1 MSNWHPSWS
10 MAVTFW
16 PEPFKRGSDN
26 ARANDNCRND
36 TCKLGHHHILTDDR
50 VQIDCYS
57 ILPEQPAFF
66 VFSHHCQPIDRRGH
80 HQEHTYLK
88 AAPMM
93 IFRMWRKRMLV
104 RQIIG
109 ENWDCRQ
116 QSMEGYIRPGRR
128 RMAAQKIQHFKPNW
142 DEHWLECVCTAIS
155 SKFETKSKVYLLWRG
170 DPSLHKAL
178 KMP

>member
-1 MSNWHPSWS
+1 

-26 ARANDNCRND
+26 APANDNCRND

-80 HQEHTYLK
+80 HQEHIYLK

-104 RQIIG
+104 RQMIG

-116 QSMEGYIRPGRR
+116 QWGGSQWKDIYDLVVGGWLH
-128 RMAAQKIQHFKPNW
+128 KISNISDTIETNTGW
-142 DEHWLECVCTAIS
+142 SVCTAIS

-170 DPSLHKAL
+170 DPTLHKAL